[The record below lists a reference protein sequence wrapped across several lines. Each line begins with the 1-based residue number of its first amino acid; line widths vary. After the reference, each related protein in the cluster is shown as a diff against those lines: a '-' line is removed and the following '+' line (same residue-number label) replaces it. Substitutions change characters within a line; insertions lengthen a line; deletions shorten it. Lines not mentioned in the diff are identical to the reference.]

1 MYDAG
6 ELHDSEGASMQP
18 NFDIDDDLIAQA
30 TRLSG
35 LDNPQEVVEEGL
47 RCLIKLRKQS
57 DIRQLF
63 GKYPLD
69 IDLERSRRD

>member
-1 MYDAG
+1 
-6 ELHDSEGASMQP
+6 MQP
-18 NFDIDDDLIAQA
+18 NFDIDDDLLEQA

-35 LDNPQEVVEEGL
+35 LDAPQEVIEEGL

-69 IDLERSRRD
+69 IDLERSRRG

>member
-1 MYDAG
+1 
-6 ELHDSEGASMQP
+6 MQA
-18 NFDIDDDLIAQA
+18 NLDIDDDLMEQA
-30 TRLSG
+30 VRLSG
-35 LDNPQEVVEEGL
+35 INDPQEVVEESL

-69 IDLERSRRD
+69 IDHPRGD

>member
-1 MYDAG
+1 MYDDP
-6 ELHDSEGASMQP
+6 ELDYSGATMETSI
-18 NFDIDDDLIAQA
+18 DIDDDLMAQA
-30 TRLSG
+30 ARLSG
-35 LDNPQEVVEEGL
+35 LNDPREVIEESL

-69 IDLERSRRD
+69 IDLDSSRRD